1 MIQRLCICGG
11 LLAVLLWSTVGA
23 VPVPGP
29 PDLPVKSYLLVD
41 YHSGTVL
48 AEKQAGLVLPPA
60 SLTKMMTVYVVGEY
74 LQQGAITM
82 DDMAGISEQAWRT
95 GGSRMFIEVGTQVR
109 LEDLLRGVIIQS
121 GNDASVALAEH
132 IAGSEAAFAGLMNAA
147 ARRLGMTESSFRNST
162 GLGEQ
167 GHYMTARDLVTLAM
181 ALIRDHP
188 GLYAMHSER
197 EFTFNRIHQQN
208 RNRLLWQQEGV
219 DGIKTG
225 RIDAAGYC
233 LVASAE
239 RDGMRLVS
247 VVMGAANESAR
258 DRASRALLAYGF
270 NLYETRLVLAA
281 GDRTLAEQ
289 RVWKGYSSTVA
300 IGTLQ
305 DLHITVPRGT
315 PELQPYVRLDRHI
328 IAPVAAGQSVAVLEL
343 NTADGV
349 VHGFPLVA
357 LDEVEA
363 GSVLSRMYDSIWL
376 FFSR

>member
-1 MIQRLCICGG
+1 MWRLCVCGG
-11 LLAVLLWSTVGA
+11 LLAVLLRSTVAA

-29 PDLPVKSYLLVD
+29 PDLPVKAYLLVD

-60 SLTKMMTVYVVGEY
+60 SLTKLMTVYVVGEY

-82 DDMAGISEQAWRT
+82 DDMAEISERAWQT
-95 GGSRMFIEVGTQVR
+95 GGSKMFIEVGTQVR

-132 IAGSEAAFAGLMNAA
+132 IAGSEAAFAGLMNAT

-167 GHYMTARDLVTLAM
+167 GHYVAARDLITLAM

-188 GLYAMHSER
+188 QLYAMHSER
-197 EFTFNRIHQQN
+197 EFTFNRIHQRN

-225 RIDAAGYC
+225 HTDAAGYC

-247 VVMGAANESAR
+247 VVMGAANEAAR
-258 DRASRALLAYGF
+258 DQASRTLLAHGF

-289 RVWKGYSSTVA
+289 RVWKGYKSTVA

-315 PELQPYVRLDRHI
+315 PELQPHVRLDRHI

-343 NTADGV
+343 NTVDGV
-349 VHGFPLVA
+349 AHGFPLVA
-357 LDEVEA
+357 LDTVEA

-376 FFSR
+376 FFFR

>member
-1 MIQRLCICGG
+1 MWRLCVCGG
-11 LLAVLLWSTVGA
+11 LLAVLLRSTVAA

-29 PDLPVKSYLLVD
+29 PDLPVKAYLLVD

-60 SLTKMMTVYVVGEY
+60 SLTKLMTVYVAGEY

-82 DDMAGISEQAWRT
+82 DDMAEISERAWRT
-95 GGSRMFIEVGTQVR
+95 GGSKMFIEVGTQVR

-167 GHYMTARDLVTLAM
+167 GHYVTARDLIILSI
-181 ALIRDHP
+181 ALLRDHP
-188 GLYAMHSER
+188 QLYAMHSER

-225 RIDAAGYC
+225 HTDAAGYC

-247 VVMGAANESAR
+247 VVMGAANEAAR
-258 DRASRALLAYGF
+258 DQASRTLFAHGF
-270 NLYETRLVLAA
+270 NLYDTRLVLAA

-289 RVWKGYSSTVA
+289 RVWKGYKGTVA

-315 PELQPYVRLDRHI
+315 PELQPHVRLDRHI

-349 VHGFPLVA
+349 AHDFPLVA
-357 LDEVEA
+357 LDTVEA

-376 FFSR
+376 FFFR